1 VLLQARDVALALA
14 VGDLVFGYWGLVL
27 VLRWL
32 GLVQFL
38 GDVLSF
44 GCCVGGCIGI
54 EVDTQTLQ
62 FGMFEHDDFGEP

>member
-27 VLRWL
+27 VLRGL

-38 GDVLSF
+38 GEVFGF
-44 GCCVGGCIGI
+44 GCCVGVCIGI
-54 EVDTQTLQ
+54 KVDAQTLQ
-62 FGMFEHDDFGEP
+62 FGVFELDDFGEA